1 MNENEQNWA
10 NLYKIGG
17 VCAIIAGILFLIEGV
32 AMGIIGTAPV
42 SMIDWFTLFQKNG
55 FLALLVINFPDV
67 VVMFLFIPIFLA
79 LYTILKETNKANV
92 LIAICFALVGIAIYL
107 ATNAALSMI
116 YLSNQYT
123 TATTDAQRT
132 VYETVAQMLFT
143 IAQENGSIIGWGL
156 VDAAGLIFSITMF
169 KNQYFSKI
177 TAYVGI
183 LANSILLIF
192 DISIIFVPL
201 SSIVSLL
208 IALAGGVL
216 MIFWPILI
224 GIRLTK
230 LT

>member
-1 MNENEQNWA
+1 
-10 NLYKIGG
+10 
-17 VCAIIAGILFLIEGV
+17 
-32 AMGIIGTAPV
+32 MG
-42 SMIDWFTLFQKNG
+42 
-55 FLALLVINFPDV
+55 LA
-67 VVMFLFIPIFLA
+67 
-79 LYTILKETNKANV
+79 
-92 LIAICFALVGIAIYL
+92 
-107 ATNAALSMI
+107 
-116 YLSNQYT
+116 
-123 TATTDAQRT
+123 
-132 VYETVAQMLFT
+132 
-143 IAQENGSIIGWGL
+143 
-156 VDAAGLIFSITMF
+156 DAAGLIFSITMF

-177 TAYVGI
+177 TVYVGI